1 MRPWT
6 PSEDCDFSDGTGN
19 GHSHSTDSGSNIFL
33 VPCRRRSSLGLIIKA
48 EEYVM
53 KTARSELMFSRLRE
67 RDGLMKS
74 ALDKICEYGYT

>member
-33 VPCRRRSSLGLIIKA
+33 VPCRRSSSLGLIIKA